1 MRNDFSPEVSTQNGL
16 SALPGRHDML
26 YQSGHKH
33 KTDANSS
40 FLPLEAVFELLQALD
55 THSKTTPKRQVTP
68 KDALN
73 YNLALYPRKTI
84 E

>member
-1 MRNDFSPEVSTQNGL
+1 MKTLAHNKNGFSPEVSTQNGL

-55 THSKTTPKRQVTP
+55 THPKTTPKRQSDTERR
-68 KDALN
+68 AQL
-73 YNLALYPRKTI
+73 
-84 E
+84 